1 MSSSTSKTA
10 DIEASKTNATTF
22 VLSMLTACSTTVLVM
37 GAEGE
42 ATLFEQL
49 SDLIQDKAMA
59 VEELNFLYS
68 YRFGFSLNDALKFI
82 GFEGTLQDYLGQQKR
97 LSMHDGLISVTSL
110 VALRK
115 GEPSE
120 DIKLTSL
127 EEASPGYPLPNQVD
141 CDKSGNNETSPSL
154 DTEGTTNAES
164 WCFDIDPDL
173 DVIGWHTVGSRLVA
187 ALNSSKLHDD
197 DEDDDVTPWKVHG
210 AHVFAGLHA
219 DGNEEVMEEAAP
231 NRASWE
237 DVGCRLALACQ
248 KSSDGE
254 ID

>member
-1 MSSSTSKTA
+1 
-10 DIEASKTNATTF
+10 
-22 VLSMLTACSTTVLVM
+22 M
-37 GAEGE
+37 GEEGE
-42 ATLFEQL
+42 ATLIEQL

-68 YRFGFSLNDALKFI
+68 YRFGFNLNDALKFI
-82 GFEGTLQDYLGQQKR
+82 GFEGTLQDFFGQQKR
-97 LSMHDGLISVTSL
+97 LSMHDGLISVTSQ
-110 VALRK
+110 
-115 GEPSE
+115 
-120 DIKLTSL
+120 
-127 EEASPGYPLPNQVD
+127 EASPRHPLPCQVD
-141 CDKSGNNETSPSL
+141 CNKSGDNETTSSA
-154 DTEGTTNAES
+154 DTKGTTDAES

-197 DEDDDVTPWKVHG
+197 AEDDDVTPFKVLG
-210 AHVFAGLHA
+210 TRVFAGLHA
-219 DGNEEVMEEAAP
+219 DSNEEVVEEAAP

-254 ID
+254 IDQ